1 MAKFIVIFLIT
12 ALFCVAIYALNW
24 SKIISLCFGAVA
36 NLRFPATMQSFINAK
51 YVAFFNISLSEF
63 PPLESYKSLN
73 ELFTRGLRK
82 MRDFDKQDNI
92 IISPSDSLVIESGKV
107 AQGRALQIKGFSY
120 EVAPLL
126 GVSARDL
133 PPNLYYANLYLSP
146 RDYHRYH
153 APCDMFVESIVHFRG
168 KLLPVHQKSLNKNQ
182 NLFIRNERVVVSGR
196 MKNGA
201 KIYFVAVGALNVGQ
215 IVFYVEPK
223 LQEKFSEK
231 KREFFYKEPK
241 FVRKGEELGM
251 FKMGSTIVLF
261 VEASG
266 ESSGNSSLTRP
277 ILPFAREFEKFSL
290 DKPSVLSR
298 SNFSAQPT
306 KQGEAEVSL
315 SNLAQDTRIAED
327 TNDLSLRDSAKQNRG
342 NPLDSA
348 KSNKIAES
356 SEKSSDSA
364 NEADSAPQITIFKQ
378 GEKIRFGEALFKLN

>member
-1 MAKFIVIFLIT
+1 MTLTKIILLCVAI

-24 SKIISLCFGAVA
+24 SKIISLCFGSIA
-36 NLRFPATMQSFINAK
+36 NLRFPSTIQSFINAK

-82 MRDFDKQDNI
+82 MRDFDKSENI

-133 PPNLYYANLYLSP
+133 SPNLYYANLYLSP

-153 APCDMFVESIVHFRG
+153 APCDMFVESIVHFTG
-168 KLLPVHQKSLNKNQ
+168 KLLPVHKKSLVKNQ
-182 NLFIRNERVVVSGR
+182 NLFIHNERVVLGAR

-201 KIYFVAVGALNVGQ
+201 KLYFVAVGALNVGQ
-215 IVFYVEPK
+215 IIFYVEPK
-223 LQEKFSEK
+223 LQESFSGK
-231 KREFFYKEPK
+231 KQEFFYKEPK
-241 FVRKGEELGM
+241 FIRKGEELGM

-261 VEASG
+261 VESPKSNIDSG
-266 ESSGNSSLTRP
+266 ESNAD
-277 ILPFAREFEKFSL
+277 LP
-290 DKPSVLSR
+290 
-298 SNFSAQPT
+298 
-306 KQGEAEVSL
+306 
-315 SNLAQDTRIAED
+315 
-327 TNDLSLRDSAKQNRG
+327 QN
-342 NPLDSA
+342 
-348 KSNKIAES
+348 IE
-356 SEKSSDSA
+356 
-364 NEADSAPQITIFKQ
+364 IFKQ

>member
-1 MAKFIVIFLIT
+1 MTLTKIILLCVAIV
-12 ALFCVAIYALNW
+12 LFCVAIYALNW
-24 SKIISLCFGAVA
+24 SKIISLCFGSIA
-36 NLRFPATMQSFINAK
+36 NIRFPSTIQSFINAK

-82 MRDFDKQDNI
+82 MRDFDKSENI

-133 PPNLYYANLYLSP
+133 SPNLYYANLYLSP

-153 APCDMFVESIVHFRG
+153 APCDMFVESIVHFKG
-168 KLLPVHQKSLNKNQ
+168 KLLPVHKKSLVKNQ
-182 NLFIRNERVVVSGR
+182 NLFIRNERVVLGAR

-201 KIYFVAVGALNVGQ
+201 KLYFVAVGALNVGQ
-215 IVFYVEPK
+215 IIFYVEPK
-223 LQEKFSEK
+223 LQESFSEK

-241 FVRKGEELGM
+241 FIRKGEELGM

-261 VEASG
+261 VESSKSNIDSG
-266 ESSGNSSLTRP
+266 ESNAD
-277 ILPFAREFEKFSL
+277 LP
-290 DKPSVLSR
+290 
-298 SNFSAQPT
+298 
-306 KQGEAEVSL
+306 
-315 SNLAQDTRIAED
+315 
-327 TNDLSLRDSAKQNRG
+327 QN
-342 NPLDSA
+342 
-348 KSNKIAES
+348 IE
-356 SEKSSDSA
+356 
-364 NEADSAPQITIFKQ
+364 IFKQ

>member
-1 MAKFIVIFLIT
+1 MTLTKIILLCVAI

-24 SKIISLCFGAVA
+24 SKIISLCFGSIA
-36 NLRFPATMQSFINAK
+36 NIRFPSTIQSFINAK

-82 MRDFDKQDNI
+82 MRDFDKSENI

-133 PPNLYYANLYLSP
+133 SPNLYYANLYLSP

-153 APCDMFVESIVHFRG
+153 APCDMFVESIVHFTG
-168 KLLPVHQKSLNKNQ
+168 KLLPVHKKSLVKNQ
-182 NLFIRNERVVVSGR
+182 NLFIHNERVVLNAR

-201 KIYFVAVGALNVGQ
+201 KLYFVAVGALNVGQ
-215 IVFYVEPK
+215 IIFYIEPK
-223 LQEKFSEK
+223 LQESFSEK

-241 FVRKGEELGM
+241 FIRKGEELGM

-261 VEASG
+261 VESSKSNIDSG
-266 ESSGNSSLTRP
+266 ESNAD
-277 ILPFAREFEKFSL
+277 LP
-290 DKPSVLSR
+290 
-298 SNFSAQPT
+298 
-306 KQGEAEVSL
+306 
-315 SNLAQDTRIAED
+315 
-327 TNDLSLRDSAKQNRG
+327 QN
-342 NPLDSA
+342 
-348 KSNKIAES
+348 IE
-356 SEKSSDSA
+356 
-364 NEADSAPQITIFKQ
+364 IFKQ
-378 GEKIRFGEALFKLN
+378 GEKIRFGEALFRIQ

>member
-1 MAKFIVIFLIT
+1 MTLTKIILLCVAI

-24 SKIISLCFGAVA
+24 SKIISLCFGSIA
-36 NLRFPATMQSFINAK
+36 NLRFPSTIQSFINAK

-82 MRDFDKQDNI
+82 MRDFDKSENI

-133 PPNLYYANLYLSP
+133 SPNLYYANLYLSP

-153 APCDMFVESIVHFRG
+153 APCDMFVESIVHFMG
-168 KLLPVHQKSLNKNQ
+168 KLLPVHKKSLVKNQ
-182 NLFIRNERVVVSGR
+182 NLFIHNERVVLGAR

-201 KIYFVAVGALNVGQ
+201 KLYFVAVGALNVGQ
-215 IVFYVEPK
+215 IIFYVEPK
-223 LQEKFSEK
+223 LQESFSGK
-231 KREFFYKEPK
+231 KQEFFYKEPK
-241 FVRKGEELGM
+241 FIRKGEELGM

-261 VEASG
+261 VESPKSNIDSG
-266 ESSGNSSLTRP
+266 ESNAD
-277 ILPFAREFEKFSL
+277 LP
-290 DKPSVLSR
+290 
-298 SNFSAQPT
+298 
-306 KQGEAEVSL
+306 
-315 SNLAQDTRIAED
+315 
-327 TNDLSLRDSAKQNRG
+327 QN
-342 NPLDSA
+342 
-348 KSNKIAES
+348 IE
-356 SEKSSDSA
+356 
-364 NEADSAPQITIFKQ
+364 IFKQ

>member
-1 MAKFIVIFLIT
+1 MTLTKIILLCVAI

-24 SKIISLCFGAVA
+24 SKIISLCFGSIA
-36 NLRFPATMQSFINAK
+36 NIRFSSTIQSFINAK

-82 MRDFDKQDNI
+82 MRDFDKSENI

-133 PPNLYYANLYLSP
+133 SPNLYYANLYLSP

-153 APCDMFVESIVHFRG
+153 APCDMFVESIVHFTG
-168 KLLPVHQKSLNKNQ
+168 KLLPVHKKSLVKNQ
-182 NLFIRNERVVVSGR
+182 NLFIHNERVVLNAR

-201 KIYFVAVGALNVGQ
+201 KLYFVAVGALNVGQ
-215 IVFYVEPK
+215 IIFYVEPK
-223 LQEKFSEK
+223 LQESFSEK

-241 FVRKGEELGM
+241 FIRKGEELGM

-261 VEASG
+261 VESPKSNIDSG
-266 ESSGNSSLTRP
+266 ESNAD
-277 ILPFAREFEKFSL
+277 LP
-290 DKPSVLSR
+290 
-298 SNFSAQPT
+298 
-306 KQGEAEVSL
+306 
-315 SNLAQDTRIAED
+315 
-327 TNDLSLRDSAKQNRG
+327 QN
-342 NPLDSA
+342 
-348 KSNKIAES
+348 IE
-356 SEKSSDSA
+356 
-364 NEADSAPQITIFKQ
+364 IFKQ
-378 GEKIRFGEALFKLN
+378 GEKIRFGEALFRIK